1 MKFLYNM
8 DIDTILS
15 LCSYQVESTEE
26 GQVKDLQE
34 RINRIQR
41 FQTEQPVKFALC
53 LKQCFNFLQKILVEP
68 KAKTIPF
75 TPEKID
81 EFDLDE
87 INFFVWDF
95 FIVLEKL
102 NIVSYPGGVAKEWL
116 GTSVGYYQK

>member
-1 MKFLYNM
+1 M
-8 DIDTILS
+8 DIDTVIS
-15 LCSYQVESTEE
+15 LCSYQVEDTDE
-26 GQVKDLQE
+26 GQAKDLQE

-53 LKQCFNFLQKILVEP
+53 LKQCFNFLQKILADP
-68 KAKTIPF
+68 NAKVIQF

-102 NIVSYPGGVAKEWL
+102 NIVPYPGAVAKEWL